1 MRCTPSLGALDFAGP
16 LVEGVL
22 SQFKLLLLGGLM
34 VSALSFGLCFG
45 DGGTDREVDL
55 FGSFKSVVSGALKLC
70 C

>member
-1 MRCTPSLGALDFAGP
+1 MRCTPSQGALGFAGP

-45 DGGTDREVDL
+45 DGVTDREID
-55 FGSFKSVVSGALKLC
+55 FFSCFKSAVSGALKLC